1 MLSQSERSLATRKLV
16 KPNYGLH
23 GTEAAAL
30 SELVSR
36 LVNSLSPQMI
46 WLFGSRARGDAR
58 PDSDFDL
65 LIVAK
70 KDGCFGSDD
79 YDLVYAPVTG
89 SWIGA
94 DVIPCELEHYFEA
107 LELKTSI
114 VARIVAEGRL
124 VYEAKSE

>member
-1 MLSQSERSLATRKLV
+1 VLRQSEQLLATRKLV

-23 GTEAAAL
+23 ETEFAAL

-36 LVNSLSPQMI
+36 LVSNLNPQMI

-79 YDLVYAPVTG
+79 YDVVYAPVTG
-89 SWIGA
+89 SWIGV
-94 DVIPCELEHYFEA
+94 DVIPCELEHFFEA
-107 LELKTSI
+107 LELKTSM
-114 VARIVAEGRL
+114 VARIVSEGRL
-124 VYEAKSE
+124 VYEATSQ